1 MNKATFD
8 WQYSNPYLQDIR
20 VKAEDTDK
28 LGHTNNVRYL
38 EWLESISWQHIEVL
52 GCGWDLIEQLGKAMA
67 IVRTEIDYINAS
79 YENEALC
86 LATWITSSDM
96 KLQSSRH
103 FQLVR
108 LSDQKLI
115 LKAKMN
121 FVCISLKSGKPA
133 KMSKEIIEAHELGM
147 QQSSGEGAI

>member
-1 MNKATFD
+1 MNKTKFD
-8 WQYSNPYLQDIR
+8 WQFPNPYLKKIQ
-20 VKAEDTDK
+20 VKAENTDK

-38 EWLESISWQHIEVL
+38 EWLENISWQHMEAL
-52 GCGWDLIEQLGKAMA
+52 GCGWDITEKLGKAMA

-79 YENEALC
+79 YENEELC

-103 FQLVR
+103 FQLIR
-108 LSDQKLI
+108 LLDGKII

-121 FVCISLKSGKPA
+121 FVCISLKSGKPTKMA
-133 KMSKEIIEAHELGM
+133 KELIEAHELGM
-147 QQSSGEGAI
+147 QNTIK